1 MEFYSSSVILGRDSL
16 QIRVKVS
23 YIAAERFWEQEQPTP
38 GGVNISTNINIIG
51 MEHKGA
57 ELSVPFVAT
66 IAYNPSIAQINI
78 KGHAVLTG
86 ASEELEQLKKDYEGK
101 KTPPP
106 MLLQAITNTSLIEA
120 TVISRT
126 INVIPPVPLPS
137 IQAAKPD
144 KSDKERLNYV
154 G

>member
-1 MEFYSSSVILGRDSL
+1 MEFYSSSTILEGSNL

-23 YIAAERFWEQEQPTP
+23 YIAAERFWEQEQQTP

-51 MEHKGA
+51 MEHKGE

-78 KGHAVLTG
+78 KGQAVLTG
-86 ASEELEQLKKDYEGK
+86 AAEELEQMKKDYEGK
-101 KTPPP
+101 KAPPP
-106 MLLQAITNTSLIEA
+106 VLLQAITNTSLIEA
-120 TVISRT
+120 TVVSRT
-126 INVIPPVPLPS
+126 INVIPPIPLPS
-137 IQAAKPD
+137 IQTAPAKP
-144 KSDKERLNYV
+144 DKERLNYV